1 MKHYFN
7 PINEQIFAYEE
18 DGSQDHLIDSSFVP
32 IEGQA
37 LIDLRAKK
45 DAALIAQSIA
55 ETNNMTPDQKLAQFL
70 SANPDVLK
78 LITLQS

>member
-32 IEGQA
+32 IEGKA
-37 LIDLRAKK
+37 LSDLQAKK
-45 DAALIAQSIA
+45 ELELSVKMSEKNNSISPQ
-55 ETNNMTPDQKLAQFL
+55 EKLLQFL
-70 SANPDVLK
+70 NANPDVSNFISK
-78 LITLQS
+78 T